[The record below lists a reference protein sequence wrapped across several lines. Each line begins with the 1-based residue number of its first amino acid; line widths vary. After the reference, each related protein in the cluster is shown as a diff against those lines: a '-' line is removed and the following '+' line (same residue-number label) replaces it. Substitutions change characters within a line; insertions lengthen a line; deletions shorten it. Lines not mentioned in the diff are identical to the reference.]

1 MNKEK
6 YIFFENEIESRRHA
20 NIYDLL
26 FRVWA
31 FGPIVILYGAQTS
44 VNIKNWLVK
53 INPKYSYKGMKNFI
67 QNFILFCMFIT
78 QLKLFHN

>member
-1 MNKEK
+1 M
-6 YIFFENEIESRRHA
+6 
-20 NIYDLL
+20 
-26 FRVWA
+26 
-31 FGPIVILYGAQTS
+31 LYGAQTS

-78 QLKLFHN
+78 QLKVAVNVSSSGKACFEIYILC